1 VFAFLVIFFLDVDL
15 GIFWAVLAGL
25 VAGVLMGEATNYYTS
40 YAFKPTREISQASTI
55 GGGATIVRGF
65 ATGLTSTW
73 PLVLLVAIATVVAF
87 KFASFYGVAIAAA
100 GMLST
105 LGVTLATDAYGP
117 VADNAGGISTMA
129 GLSPEVREKTDA
141 LDSLGNTTAATGKGF
156 AIGAAV
162 LNALGLILSYG
173 VAAGLVTVSSG
184 GQIVASPELSLMS
197 APVIVGV
204 IIGGLVPAF
213 FVALTMKSVGLTCG
227 LIVDEVRRQ
236 WREIPGLR
244 EGTAKA
250 QYGLCV
256 DICTRAALKEML
268 APSIMTIIAP
278 IAVGLVLGKYAL
290 GGFLIGSLST
300 GFILAVTLNNAGG
313 AWDNAKKYI
322 EAGNFGGK
330 GSEAHKAAVIGDTT
344 GDPMKDTAGPSLNIM
359 LKLMAVISLLLA
371 PVLANFSGF
380 F

>member
-1 VFAFLVIFFLDVDL
+1 
-15 GIFWAVLAGL
+15 
-25 VAGVLMGEATNYYTS
+25 
-40 YAFKPTREISQASTI
+40 
-55 GGGATIVRGF
+55 
-65 ATGLTSTW
+65 
-73 PLVLLVAIATVVAF
+73 
-87 KFASFYGVAIAAA
+87 
-100 GMLST
+100 MLST

-173 VAAGLVTVSSG
+173 VAAGLVTVSTG
-184 GQIVASPELSLMS
+184 GQIVASPELSLLS

-204 IIGGLVPAF
+204 ILGGLVPAF
-213 FVALTMKSVGLTCG
+213 FVALTMKSVGVTTG

-250 QYGLCV
+250 QYGRCV
-256 DICTRAALKEML
+256 DICTGAALKEML

-300 GFILAVTLNNAGG
+300 GFILAVALNNAGG

-330 GSEAHKAAVIGDTT
+330 GSDAHKAAVIGDTT

-380 F
+380 L